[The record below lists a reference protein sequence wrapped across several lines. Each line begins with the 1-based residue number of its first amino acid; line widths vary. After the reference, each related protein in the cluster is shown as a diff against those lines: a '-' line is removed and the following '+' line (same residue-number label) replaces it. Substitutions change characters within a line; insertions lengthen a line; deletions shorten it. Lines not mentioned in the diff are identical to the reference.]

1 MKKIKYIILAAILV
15 SFASCEDF
23 LTVDSLSK
31 DDLGSIF
38 SSLEDAQSFID
49 GVYQP
54 FMEDGFAN
62 AMSLYEKPSSDV
74 EMVSASLITDNG
86 RRDLATCRATSD
98 NSSLIKAYATAY
110 IAINRANTAIEGI
123 KQSALYARGDE
134 TMMQLLGEAVTLRAF
149 WYLELVKHWGD
160 VPFKT
165 TATKAGDDFYLPR
178 TDRDTIL
185 TFIINDMIEA
195 EADMKWAKDLPF
207 GVEQVSREFTQ
218 ALIAR
223 AALAR
228 GGYSMRKGLTMERRD
243 DYLQYYEIANTFSK
257 KVIESGTHSLT
268 LDYST
273 VFTNQSKYIV
283 KSADDMIFEIAYCPG
298 VSEIGYV
305 PGKRIDAGS
314 HPYGGGGGYYTLTP
328 SYIYSFDTLDLRLFT
343 DKEQASVATY
353 TKIGSDLA
361 QDLLA
366 VNSAQVNK
374 WCKYWVEPPL
384 GMSSSKGTGINWPI
398 MRYADVLLMFAE
410 TENELNNGPTAEA
423 REALKTVRKRA
434 FASEYWGE
442 KVDAYVSSVSAS
454 KEAFFNA
461 IVDERAWEFGGELV
475 RPFDLIRWNMFK
487 SKIFEARQT
496 MIQMGIDV
504 NAGSGQYANL
514 PDVIYWK
521 EDPTTGKISIKGL
534 FKRLDAV
541 PEGYT
546 PKDWLN
552 TLYNPSTGSYASFLD
567 INWAGITGNPASEGN
582 YLSPLPIDEITQ
594 SGGLLSNEGYED

>member
-1 MKKIKYIILAAILV
+1 MKKIKYIILASILV
-15 SFASCEDF
+15 SIASCEDF
-23 LTVDSLSK
+23 LTVNSLSK

-54 FMEDGFAN
+54 FMEDGYAN

-123 KQSALYARGDE
+123 KQSALYAEGDE
-134 TMMQLLGEAVTLRAF
+134 NMMQLLGEAVTLRAF

-165 TATKAGDDFYLPR
+165 TPTKAGDDFYLPR
-178 TDRDTIL
+178 TDRDTIMD
-185 TFIINDMIEA
+185 FIIDDMIAIEP
-195 EADMKWAKDLPF
+195 DMKWARDLPF

-223 AALAR
+223 TALAR
-228 GGYSMRKGLTMERRD
+228 GGYSMRKGLTMERCD
-243 DYLQYYEIANTFSK
+243 DYRNYYEIANTYSK
-257 KVIESGTHSLT
+257 KVIESETHSLT

-283 KSADDMIFEIAYCPG
+283 KSADDMIFEVAYVPG

-305 PGKRIDAGS
+305 PGKRIDAGA
-314 HPYGGGGGYYTLTP
+314 HPYGGGGGYYNLTP

-343 DKEQASVATY
+343 DKEEASVATY

-361 QDLLA
+361 QDILA
-366 VNSAQVNK
+366 VNGAQVNK
-374 WCKYWVEPPL
+374 WCKYWVDPPL
-384 GMSSSKGTGINWPI
+384 GMSTSKGTGINWPV
-398 MRYADVLLMFAE
+398 MRYADVLLMYAE
-410 TENELNNGPTAEA
+410 TENELNDGPTSAA
-423 REALKTVRKRA
+423 QEALKIVRRRA
-434 FASEYWGE
+434 FESEYWGE
-442 KVDAYVSSVSAS
+442 KVDGYVTNVSSS
-454 KEAFFNA
+454 KESFFNA

-475 RPFDLIRWNMFK
+475 RPFDLIRWNLFK

-521 EDPTTGKISIKGL
+521 EDATTGKISIKGL
-534 FKRLDAV
+534 FKRLDAA

-546 PKDWLN
+546 PKDWLK
-552 TLYNPSTGSYASFLD
+552 TLYNPSTGTYAGFLD
-567 INWAGITGNPASEGN
+567 INWAGITDKPAADGN

-594 SGGLLSNEGYED
+594 SGGRLSNEGYED